1 MSQHPEEAGE
11 HEGAEQHRIGD
22 AARRQQHIEHG
33 GGGQPVQQGDQ
44 QLQQARLEGW
54 QHQLVPAPRE
64 GRPGP
69 QQIAQHRQQR
79 QGADQLQQPAGPC
92 RPARQQAGG
101 LPQQQGA
108 AAPGQQTEEE
118 GDGAEQYDS
127 GHLPRAESERGVDPV
142 AHRGA
147 GQQREPQGIGEGV
160 GDEGGHADLLP
171 GQPPAECA
179 HRQQVIAAE
188 AAVAEQGQQQRPA
201 QRRQGL
207 GPDGQPDVV
216 PVPEVGQTIQHGQ
229 CRPQQQQAAQGAQ
242 PD

>member
-1 MSQHPEEAGE
+1 MGQHPEQAGE
-11 HEGAEQHRIGD
+11 HEGTEQHRVGH
-22 AARRQQHIEHG
+22 AVCRQQHKEHG
-33 GGGQPVQQGDQ
+33 GGGHPVKQGDQ
-44 QLQQARLEGW
+44 QLQQT
-54 QHQLVPAPRE
+54 QPE
-64 GRPGP
+64 GRQDQLMSAPGKHRFGP
-69 QQIAQHRQQR
+69 QQIAQHGQQR
-79 QGADQLQQPAGPC
+79 QGARHLQRPAGPV
-92 RPARQQAGG
+92 RPAGQQGGG
-101 LPQQQGA
+101 LPQQQGG
-108 AAPGQQTEEE
+108 AAPSQQTEEE
-118 GDGAEQYDS
+118 GDGAEQDDS
-127 GHLPRAESERGVDPV
+127 GHLPRAEAEGRVQTV

-201 QRRQGL
+201 QLRQGL